1 MVFFESTAECFL
13 YIQDNPKR
21 RKKMKRK
28 SGLLICIAILG
39 ISLLLVNSVAF
50 GADKVIKLT
59 FGSASSK
66 GLPTYTALE
75 KWAELVQQRAQGRVQ
90 ILTAQERK
98 LGGDKDMI
106 ELVGSGALEGAHCSS
121 AMFDGFTPA
130 LNALQMPF
138 LINDYDM
145 LKKVFLANYTME
157 LLSAI
162 KELKLQPLGLIENGY
177 RHIGNN
183 TRPITNPADLKG
195 LKIRVGE
202 NKMHEE
208 IFSALGAI
216 PVPISYG
223 EIYTS
228 MQTGVINGT
237 EINATSASSE
247 KLMEVI
253 KYFSLTGHFF
263 WPSVAFMNVKV
274 WDGLPKDIQKIF
286 SDTWREI
293 IPWQIDLCKG
303 EDEKAMKVME
313 GRGIKINQADSRAFY
328 EGSKFVYDKY
338 MKDPRVA
345 KFVKAVQAMQKK

>member
-1 MVFFESTAECFL
+1 MSLKPPTTAPE
-13 YIQDNPKR
+13 R
-21 RKKMKRK
+21 RKKMNRK
-28 SGLLICIAILG
+28 ASFLFCFAAIG
-39 ISLLLVNSVAF
+39 IFSLLFHSVAF
-50 GADKVIKLT
+50 GADQVIKLT

-75 KWAELVQQRAQGRVQ
+75 KWAELVQQKAPGRVQ
-90 ILTAQERK
+90 FVLAQERK

-121 AMFDGFTPA
+121 AMFDGFMPA
-130 LNALQMPF
+130 LNALEMPF
-138 LINDYDM
+138 LINDYEM
-145 LKKVFLANYTME
+145 LKKVFLADYTME
-157 LLSAI
+157 LLSSM
-162 KELKLQPLGLIENGY
+162 KELKLHPLGLMENGF

-183 TRPITNPADLKG
+183 TRPIATPADLKG
-195 LKIRVGE
+195 MKIRVGE
-202 NKMHEE
+202 NKMHEA

-253 KYFSLTGHFF
+253 KYFSMTGHFF
-263 WPSVAFMNVKV
+263 WPSVAFINNKV
-274 WDGLPKDIQKIF
+274 WDSLPKDLQKIF
-286 SDTWREI
+286 ADTWREM
-293 IPWQIDLCKG
+293 IPWQIDLCKA

-313 GRGIKINQADSRAFY
+313 GKGIKINQADSRAFL

-338 MKDPRVA
+338 MTDPRVA
-345 KFVKAVQAMQKK
+345 KFVKAVEAMKKQ

>member
-1 MVFFESTAECFL
+1 VHAVQYSPE
-13 YIQDNPKR
+13 R
-21 RKKMKRK
+21 RKKMNRK
-28 SGLLICIAILG
+28 AGMLICIAVIG
-39 ISLLLVNSVAF
+39 ISLLLVNSAAF
-50 GADKVIKLT
+50 GAEQVIKLT

-66 GLPTYTALE
+66 GLPTYTGLE
-75 KWAELVQQRAQGRVQ
+75 KWGELVQQRTQGRVQ
-90 ILTAQERK
+90 LVLAQERK

-121 AMFDGFTPA
+121 AMFDGFMPA

-138 LINDYDM
+138 LISDYDM
-145 LKKVFLANYTME
+145 LKKVFLADYTME

-162 KELKLQPLGLIENGY
+162 KELKLHPLGLIENGY

-183 TRPITNPADLKG
+183 SKPIANPADLKG
-195 LKIRVGE
+195 MKIRVGE
-202 NKMHEE
+202 NKMHEG
-208 IFSALGAI
+208 IFAALGAI

-263 WPSVAFMNVKV
+263 WPSVAFIIVKV

-286 SDTWREI
+286 ADTWREI
-293 IPWQIDLCKG
+293 IPWQVDLTKG
-303 EDEKAMKVME
+303 EDEKARKVME
-313 GRGIKINQADSRAFY
+313 GKGIKINQADSRAFF
-328 EGSKFVYDKY
+328 ESSKFVYDKY
-338 MKDPRVA
+338 MGDQRVA
-345 KFVKAVQAMQKK
+345 KFVKAVEAMKKQ

>member
-1 MVFFESTAECFL
+1 MGRACVA
-13 YIQDNPKR
+13 
-21 RKKMKRK
+21 KKTK
-28 SGLLICIAILG
+28 
-39 ISLLLVNSVAF
+39 
-50 GADKVIKLT
+50 
-59 FGSASSK
+59 
-66 GLPTYTALE
+66 
-75 KWAELVQQRAQGRVQ
+75 GRVEFV
-90 ILTAQERK
+90 LAQERK

-106 ELVGSGALEGAHCSS
+106 ELVGSGALEGVTVHPQCLTV
-121 AMFDGFTPA
+121 FKTPA

-138 LINDYDM
+138 LINDYEM
-145 LKKVFLANYTME
+145 LKKVFLADYTME

-162 KELKLQPLGLIENGY
+162 KERNLYPLGLIENGY

-183 TRPITNPADLKG
+183 TRPIAKMADLKA

-208 IFSALGAI
+208 IFAALGAI

-253 KYFSLTGHFF
+253 KYFSLTGDFF
-263 WPSVAFMNVKV
+263 WPSVAFINVKV

-286 SDTWREI
+286 SDTWREM
-293 IPWQIDLCKG
+293 IPWQVDLTKG

-313 GRGIKINQADSRAFY
+313 GRGIKII
-328 EGSKFVYDKY
+328 K
-338 MKDPRVA
+338 
-345 KFVKAVQAMQKK
+345 

>member
-1 MVFFESTAECFL
+1 M
-13 YIQDNPKR
+13 N
-21 RKKMKRK
+21 RKAGM
-28 SGLLICIAILG
+28 LICIAVIG
-39 ISLLLVNSVAF
+39 ISLLLVNSAAF
-50 GADKVIKLT
+50 GAEKVIKLT

-75 KWAELVQQRAQGRVQ
+75 KWGELVQQRAQGRVQ
-90 ILTAQERK
+90 LVLAQERK

-121 AMFDGFTPA
+121 AMFDGFMPA

-138 LINDYDM
+138 LINDYEM
-145 LKKVFLANYTME
+145 LKKVFLADYTME

-162 KELKLQPLGLIENGY
+162 KELKLYPLGLIENGF

-183 TRPITNPADLKG
+183 TRPIAKPADLKG

-202 NKMHEE
+202 NKMHEA

-253 KYFSLTGHFF
+253 KYFSTTGHFF
-263 WPSVAFMNVKV
+263 WPSVAFINVKV
-274 WDGLPKDIQKIF
+274 WEGLPKDIQKIF
-286 SDTWREI
+286 ADTWREI
-293 IPWQIDLCKG
+293 IPWQVDLTKA

-313 GRGIKINQADSRAFY
+313 GKGIKINQADSRAFY
-328 EGSKFVYDKY
+328 EGSKFIYDKY
-338 MKDPRVA
+338 MGDQRVA
-345 KFVKAVQAMQKK
+345 KFVKAVEAMKKK

>member
-1 MVFFESTAECFL
+1 M
-13 YIQDNPKR
+13 N
-21 RKKMKRK
+21 RKAGM
-28 SGLLICIAILG
+28 LICIAIVG
-39 ISLLLVNSVAF
+39 ISLLLVNSVVF
-50 GADKVIKLT
+50 GAEKVIKLT
-59 FGSASSK
+59 FGSASAK
-66 GLPTYTALE
+66 TLPTYIGFE
-75 KWAELVQQRAQGRVQ
+75 KWAQLVRERTHGRVELVV
-90 ILTAQERK
+90 AQERK

-106 ELVGSGALEGAHCSS
+106 ELVGSGAIEGAHCST

-145 LKKVFLANYTME
+145 LKKVFLADSTTE
-157 LLSAI
+157 LLSV
-162 KELKLQPLGLIENGY
+162 LKGFKLYPLGLIENGY

-183 TRPITNPADLKG
+183 TRSIVKPADLKG
-195 LKIRVGE
+195 LKIRVAE
-202 NKMHEE
+202 TKMHEE

-253 KYFSLTGHFF
+253 KFFSLTGHFF
-263 WPSVAFMNVKV
+263 WPSVAFVNAKV
-274 WDGLPKDIQKIF
+274 WDSLPQDIQKIF
-286 SDTWREI
+286 ADTFREV
-293 IPWQIDLCKG
+293 IPWQIDLTKG
-303 EDEKAMKVME
+303 EDEKAMKVM
-313 GRGIKINQADSRAFY
+313 GGKGIKINQADSRAFY

-338 MKDPRVA
+338 MKDQRVA
-345 KFVKAVQAMQKK
+345 KFVNAVQAMQKK

>member
-1 MVFFESTAECFL
+1 M
-13 YIQDNPKR
+13 N
-21 RKKMKRK
+21 RKAGM
-28 SGLLICIAILG
+28 LICIAIFG

-75 KWAELVQQRAQGRVQ
+75 KWAELVLQRTQGRVEFV
-90 ILTAQERK
+90 LAQERK

-145 LKKVFLANYTME
+145 LKKVFLADYTME

-162 KELKLQPLGLIENGY
+162 KERKLHPLGLIENGY

-183 TRPITNPADLKG
+183 TRPIAKLADLKG

-208 IFSALGAI
+208 IFAALGAI

-253 KYFSLTGHFF
+253 KFFSTTGHFF
-263 WPSVAFMNVKV
+263 WPSVAFINVKV

-293 IPWQIDLCKG
+293 IPWQIDLTKG
-303 EDEKAMKVME
+303 EDEKATKVME
-313 GRGIKINQADSRAFY
+313 GRGIKINQADKRAFS
-328 EGSKFVYDKY
+328 EGSKFIYDKY
-338 MKDPRVA
+338 MKDQRVA

>member
-1 MVFFESTAECFL
+1 M
-13 YIQDNPKR
+13 N
-21 RKKMKRK
+21 RKTGM
-28 SGLLICIAILG
+28 LTCIAILG
-39 ISLLLVNSVAF
+39 ISLLLVSSVAF

-66 GLPTYTALE
+66 GLPTYIALE
-75 KWAELVQQRAQGRVQ
+75 KWAELVLQRTKGRVEFV
-90 ILTAQERK
+90 LAQERK

-130 LNALQMPF
+130 LNALQLPF

-145 LKKVFLANYTME
+145 LKKVFLADHTME

-162 KELKLQPLGLIENGY
+162 KERNLHPLGLIENGY

-183 TRPITNPADLKG
+183 TRPIAKPADLKG

-208 IFSALGAI
+208 IFAALGAI

-253 KYFSLTGHFF
+253 KYFSTTGHFF
-263 WPSVAFMNVKV
+263 WPSVAFINVKV

-286 SDTWREI
+286 ADTWREI
-293 IPWQIDLCKG
+293 IPWQIDLTR
-303 EDEKAMKVME
+303 ELDQKATKVME
-313 GRGIKINQADSRAFY
+313 GRGIKINQADSKAFY

-338 MKDPRVA
+338 MKDQRVA

>member
-1 MVFFESTAECFL
+1 M
-13 YIQDNPKR
+13 N
-21 RKKMKRK
+21 RKAGM
-28 SGLLICIAILG
+28 LICVAILG
-39 ISLLLVNSVAF
+39 VFLLLANSVTF
-50 GADKVIKLT
+50 GAEKVIKLT

-66 GLPTYTALE
+66 GLPTYTGLE
-75 KWAELVQQRAQGRVQ
+75 KWGELVQQRTQGRVQ
-90 ILTAQERK
+90 LVLAQERK

-121 AMFDGFTPA
+121 AMFDGFMPA

-138 LINDYDM
+138 LISDYDM
-145 LKKVFLANYTME
+145 LKKVFLADYTME

-162 KELKLQPLGLIENGY
+162 KELKLHPLGLIENGY

-183 TRPITNPADLKG
+183 SKPIAQPADLKG
-195 LKIRVGE
+195 MKIRVGE
-202 NKMHEE
+202 NKMHEG

-253 KYFSLTGHFF
+253 KYFSMTGHFF
-263 WPSVAFMNVKV
+263 WPSVAFVNLKV
-274 WDGLPKDIQKIF
+274 WDSLPKDIQKIF

-293 IPWQIDLCKG
+293 IPWQVDLCKA
-303 EDEKAMKVME
+303 EDEKAVKVME
-313 GRGIKINQADSRAFY
+313 GKGIKINQADSRAFY
-328 EGSKFVYDKY
+328 EGSKLVYDKY
-338 MKDPRVA
+338 MADQRVA